1 MTLTLRATPIG
12 TTLKWI
18 IGIFWGLSS
27 LMSVILGKPKLC
39 IIKAWSRMFMR
50 WMIKDKDRTYKIT
63 KPYLNGLNK
72 KRLMCVLLKDT
83 VDMDLIRKL
92 FNFNSSITSRN
103 LTLKCTLHMAF
114 PIPIR
119 KWKVLSMRLS
129 KVIKT
134 SSESKNSVSL

>member
-1 MTLTLRATPIG
+1 MTLILRATPIG

-27 LMSVILGKPKLC
+27 LMSVILAKPKLC

-50 WMIKDKDRTYKIT
+50 WMIKGKDRTNKIT
-63 KPYLNGLNK
+63 KSNLNGLNK

-83 VDMDLIRKL
+83 VDMDLTRKL
-92 FNFNSSITSRN
+92 FSFNSSITSRN
-103 LTLKCTLHMAF
+103 LTLKCTLHMEF
-114 PIPIR
+114 LTLIR
-119 KWKVLSMRLS
+119 KWKALSMRLN

-134 SSESKNSVSL
+134 LSDVKNYVSL